1 MNTEGDPFTI
11 WNDEAAA
18 ATDHQD
24 GGGDGDLVQTPQNYL
39 FVGNLG
45 QTDLK
50 KLRYLNDQ
58 MSRGIPWPFVF
69 VQAGAAASG
78 SV

>member
-1 MNTEGDPFTI
+1 MNTEGDPFAI

-18 ATDHQD
+18 ETDHRD

-50 KLRYLNDQ
+50 KLRYLNDR
-58 MSRGIPWPFVF
+58 MSRGTP
-69 VQAGAAASG
+69 
-78 SV
+78 